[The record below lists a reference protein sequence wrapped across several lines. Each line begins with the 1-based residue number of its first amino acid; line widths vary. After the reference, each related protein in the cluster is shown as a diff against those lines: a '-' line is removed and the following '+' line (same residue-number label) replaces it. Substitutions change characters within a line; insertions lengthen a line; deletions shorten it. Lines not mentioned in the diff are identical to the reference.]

1 MMDLDDQLEAM
12 RAAWRAASVGDLSI
26 SQLQAQVRQEQRV
39 LRREAWLEA
48 LASLAASA
56 VFAVWAAHAVDVAQD
71 IFVGLSV
78 FAIGWPAITIQLR
91 RKAWQMQAETVEAY
105 RSFLQRRAQTGLFLA
120 RLGHAGGPLGLVIGL
135 SLGRIGVPPNVGVQS
150 HPAVIWMAAATLVVL
165 WVWSIRAARRHKRA
179 LANLRAQNTIADA
192 ICKEF

>member
-56 VFAVWAAHAVDVAQD
+56 VFAVWEAHAVDVAQD
-71 IFVGLSV
+71 IFVGL
-78 FAIGWPAITIQLR
+78 
-91 RKAWQMQAETVEAY
+91 
-105 RSFLQRRAQTGLFLA
+105 
-120 RLGHAGGPLGLVIGL
+120 
-135 SLGRIGVPPNVGVQS
+135 
-150 HPAVIWMAAATLVVL
+150 
-165 WVWSIRAARRHKRA
+165 
-179 LANLRAQNTIADA
+179 
-192 ICKEF
+192 